1 MSLASV
7 LVMWVKRRMFVLKV
21 AASASA
27 AALRFASSVILQ
39 EVQRR
44 LDRQLLAVDVEA
56 EAAIVSSKRRFQA
69 PRPVT
74 DFSWKS
80 CSTRSSSW

>member
-7 LVMWVKRRMFVLKV
+7 LVMWAKSLMLVLNV

-27 AALRFASSVILQ
+27 AALPPGVIAILQ
-39 EVQRR
+39 QVERR
-44 LDRQLLAVDVEA
+44 LERQLLAVDGKA
-56 EAAIVSSKRRFQA
+56 QAAIVSSNSRFQA